1 MPDTAPIDA
10 TAVDAIVAPFG
21 SSRTLPAGAYRSQDL
36 FDWEQRTLF
45 TGGWAA
51 LGRLDDL
58 VPPGRLRSVEHG
70 GESILLARDAD
81 GTLTAFSNVCRHRGH
96 PLVES
101 DEAIEARQIR
111 CPYHSWAYRLD
122 GSLRTAPLLT
132 QTVDFDPGA
141 WNLVPIRV
149 DVLAGWVFVDLS
161 AGAAPLAETY
171 GNITDLLADYEP
183 ERLTR
188 VARHSYEV
196 EANWKLLIE
205 NYHECYHCTSIHPA
219 LCEVS
224 PTDSGADYQ
233 PTGLW
238 CGGSM
243 DLKDH
248 AVTMSL
254 TGESGG
260 APFRALPD
268 ERRRS
273 VFYVGLW
280 PNLLVSAHPD
290 YVMTHRLVPIAPDR
304 TFVECDWLWAPESTD
319 LPGFD
324 PSYATDFWDI
334 TNREDWNA
342 CQRVQSATANRG
354 FLPGPLS
361 PMESTIYQFLSMLG
375 QAYRG
380 GPVRPPV
387 VPARGFYETAG

>member
-10 TAVDAIVAPFG
+10 TAVDAILAPFG
-21 SSRTLPAGAYRSQDL
+21 SSRTLPAEAYRSQDL

-45 TGGWAA
+45 TGGWTA

-58 VPPGRLRSVEHG
+58 VPLGRLRSVDHG
-70 GESILLARDAD
+70 GESILVARAAD

-101 DEAIEARQIR
+101 DDPVEARQIR

-132 QTVDFDPGA
+132 QTLDFDAGT

-149 DVLAGWVFVDLS
+149 DVLAGWIFVDLS
-161 AGAAPLAETY
+161 GAAAPLAETY
-171 GNITDLLADYEP
+171 GNITALLADYEP
-183 ERLTR
+183 ERLIT

-196 EANWKLLIE
+196 AANWKLVIE

-219 LCEVS
+219 LCEVT

-248 AVTMSL
+248 AATMSL
-254 TGESGG
+254 TGESRGS
-260 APFRALPD
+260 PFRSLPE

-290 YVMTHRLVPIAPDR
+290 YVMTHRLVPLAPDR

-380 GPVRPPV
+380 GRVRPPV